1 MSGTAGV
8 HGELGTLYL
17 LHFDPPL
24 CHARHY
30 LGWARDLEPR
40 LAAHRAG
47 RGSAL
52 TAAVIAAGGGRIE
65 FARTWEAVARH
76 FERQLK
82 NRHEAPRLCPLCVA
96 ARLTG
101 GRGLLR
107 PTPGEIAA

>member
-1 MSGTAGV
+1 MSAPAGV

-47 RGSAL
+47 RGSPL
-52 TAAVIAAGGGRIE
+52 IAAVIAAGGRIE
-65 FARTWEAVARH
+65 LARAWDAVDRH
-76 FERQLK
+76 FERALK
-82 NRHEAPRLCPLCVA
+82 DRHETPRLCPICVA
-96 ARLTG
+96 AGYTN
-101 GRGLLR
+101 GRGLLAPR
-107 PTPGEIAA
+107 PDERAA